1 MRKLARYGPLDRY
14 NQPPAAGMCISV
26 FALLRDKGGLLVGV
40 PKSGG
45 RWDSEWLPS
54 NRKDADEPDQATV
67 LWRLPSAYVREGE
80 HPDDALKRV
89 VRGQLGIGAFR
100 HSNPKVLSYAEPSD
114 WYPGNKHWD
123 LAFAYEV
130 TTAQSPSRRP
140 HWKELAFLDAKELRK
155 RDFGWN
161 DDFVREVTE
170 PGA

>member
-1 MRKLARYGPLDRY
+1 
-14 NQPPAAGMCISV
+14 MCVSV

-40 PKSGG
+40 SRSGG

-54 NRKDADEPDQATV
+54 NKKDTDEPDQATV

-89 VRGQLGIGAFR
+89 VQGQLGIDAFR
-100 HSNPKVLSYAEPSD
+100 HSNPRILSYSEPST
-114 WYPGNKHWD
+114 WYPGNEHWD

-130 TTAQSPSRRP
+130 KTAEKPSKRP
-140 HWKELAFLDAKELRK
+140 HWKELAFLDAKGLRR

-161 DDFVREVTE
+161 NDLVREVAE
-170 PGA
+170 PKA